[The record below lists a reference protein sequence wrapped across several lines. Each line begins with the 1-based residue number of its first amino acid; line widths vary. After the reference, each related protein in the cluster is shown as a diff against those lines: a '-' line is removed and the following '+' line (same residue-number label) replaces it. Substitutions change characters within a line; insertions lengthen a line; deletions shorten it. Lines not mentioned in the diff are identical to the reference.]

1 MNLYCIYSFDLEI
14 EFLTVN
20 LKIGI
25 QHPYDIHG
33 SEILQPKQHKM
44 WPQSSGMP
52 GTQQKQTQPG
62 SEETD
67 REIETNLIFPQISG
81 KIRLVHNPKL
91 QNMQESTSTVRE
103 KQET

>member
-52 GTQQKQTQPG
+52 GTQQKQKQPG